1 MFLRPFSAGAI
12 FISCCMIY
20 LQDIGL
26 CYYYYYYYYL
36 PLCCIL
42 FVGMIPLTFVLDAV
56 IVQTAASSHI
66 HDLMSGHLHG

>member
-26 CYYYYYYYYL
+26 CYYYYYL

-42 FVGMIPLTFVLDAV
+42 FVGMIPLIFVLDAGHSADGCV
-56 IVQTAASSHI
+56 VTHI
-66 HDLMSGHLHG
+66 